1 MSCRVRRPLVA
12 IIKVQQASITL
23 LARLTLNQPALLSE
37 DRTAVL
43 VLQPQAELAETS
55 VQLTISN
62 REMALVVHSAIVS
75 KAYLLQVTL
84 RLRAIA
90 MGLGRGTPRRGSIMP
105 TSPLPMPNMTIEG
118 WAKNREWLKLC
129 VECKGTS
136 KCKCHWKRVGS
147 Q

>member
-90 MGLGRGTPRRGSIMP
+90 MGLGKGTPRRGSIMP

-118 WAKNREWLKLC
+118 
-129 VECKGTS
+129 
-136 KCKCHWKRVGS
+136 
-147 Q
+147 

>member
-12 IIKVQQASITL
+12 IMKVQQASITL

-84 RLRAIA
+84 RL
-90 MGLGRGTPRRGSIMP
+90 MGLGRGDTSQGINNAHQSTANAKHDNRGVSQEQRVAEAVRRM
-105 TSPLPMPNMTIEG
+105 
-118 WAKNREWLKLC
+118 
-129 VECKGTS
+129 
-136 KCKCHWKRVGS
+136 
-147 Q
+147 

>member
-1 MSCRVRRPLVA
+1 MA
-12 IIKVQQASITL
+12 IMKVQQASITL

-84 RLRAIA
+84 RL

-118 WAKNREWLKLC
+118 
-129 VECKGTS
+129 
-136 KCKCHWKRVGS
+136 
-147 Q
+147 

>member
-12 IIKVQQASITL
+12 IMKVQQVSITL

-90 MGLGRGTPRRGSIMP
+90 MGLGTGTPRRGSIMP

-118 WAKNREWLKLC
+118 WAKNRGWLKLC